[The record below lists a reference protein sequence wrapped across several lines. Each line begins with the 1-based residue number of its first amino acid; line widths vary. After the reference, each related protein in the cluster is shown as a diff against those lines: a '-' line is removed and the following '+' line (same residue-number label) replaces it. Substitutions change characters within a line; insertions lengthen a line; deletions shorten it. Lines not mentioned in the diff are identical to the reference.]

1 MLEMLEIPGG
11 VVDHR
16 VLQQCPEDEE
26 DTDSGPD
33 VDGLGVGDWRKG
45 VLYAG
50 LGGGHGQQG
59 GHP

>member
-26 DTDSGPD
+26 DTDPGPD
-33 VDGLGVGDWRKG
+33 VDGLGVGHGRQA
-45 VLYAG
+45 VLDAG
-50 LGGGHGQQG
+50 LRGGHRQQG
-59 GHP
+59 RHA